1 MVDHLIVLA
10 EFIAH
15 DRLMAMLLL
24 NGMILFYSKHKPW
37 KLRTSSKQYFGMGA
51 FNLVRATA
59 YRQTGGHQA
68 LALAVMDDVMLGMRM
83 KMHGFHQDALQG
95 DGAVMIEWY
104 RNVREM
110 TRGMQKNSFAM
121 LDYQWPKLVA
131 ITLLIL
137 VVRYWPWAGL
147 FVTHGAAWWLNLGT
161 LLASLLMFID
171 LIRTTPWSRWCLA
184 YWPVSGFVSLFII
197 WRGVIL
203 TLMRGGIE
211 WRGTRYRLDEL
222 KRAHRQHVRDK
233 VTQPKP

>member
-1 MVDHLIVLA
+1 
-10 EFIAH
+10 
-15 DRLMAMLLL
+15 MAV
-24 NGMILFYSKHKPW
+24 
-37 KLRTSSKQYFGMGA
+37 T
-51 FNLVRATA
+51 LVRATA

-68 LALAVMDDVMLGMRM
+68 LALAVVDDVMLGMRM

-110 TRGMQKNSFAM
+110 TRGMEKNSFAM
-121 LDYQWPKLVA
+121 LDYQLPKLVA

-147 FVTHGAAWWLNLGT
+147 FVTQGAAWWLNLGT
-161 LLASLLMFID
+161 LTASLLMFIE

-184 YWPVSGFVSLFII
+184 YWPVSGLVSLFII

-211 WRGTRYRLDEL
+211 WRGTHYGLDDL
-222 KRAHRQHVRDK
+222 RKAHREHAVVGKSPPQS
-233 VTQPKP
+233 PEA